1 MNEHTTPHK
10 VAIDIVSDAVCPW
23 CYIGKRNLEQALA
36 DMPGVSAE
44 IHWRPYQL
52 DPTIPAEGVDRRAYL
67 QRKFGARV
75 DEIYNRVSEAGGAAG
90 IAFAFD
96 AIGRSPNT
104 LDAHRL
110 IRWAYAAG
118 AQDQIV
124 ERLFKDFFIDGKDIG
139 DRTVLIAAARD
150 CGMNVDVVTDLL
162 ERGADVE
169 AVREEI
175 ASAQNLGVTGVP
187 FFVIDGKFALPGA
200 QPPDVIKRAIAK
212 AMQMAQTEA
221 GA

>member
-1 MNEHTTPHK
+1 M
-10 VAIDIVSDAVCPW
+10 
-23 CYIGKRNLEQALA
+23 
-36 DMPGVSAE
+36 
-44 IHWRPYQL
+44 
-52 DPTIPAEGVDRRAYL
+52 
-67 QRKFGARV
+67 
-75 DEIYNRVSEAGGAAG
+75 
-90 IAFAFD
+90 
-96 AIGRSPNT
+96 
-104 LDAHRL
+104 
-110 IRWAYAAG
+110 
-118 AQDQIV
+118 
-124 ERLFKDFFIDGKDIG
+124 
-139 DRTVLIAAARD
+139 LIAAARD